1 MFKIDGK
8 SLREIRSEVGYKKI
22 DFRNAFDVSLT
33 TVTNWESGVTP
44 KPENK
49 VKLKEFLETMGYEG
63 HIVFTS

>member
-1 MFKIDGK
+1 MFRIDGK
-8 SLREIRSEVGYKKI
+8 SLREIRSDVGYKKI

-63 HIVFTS
+63 RIVFTS